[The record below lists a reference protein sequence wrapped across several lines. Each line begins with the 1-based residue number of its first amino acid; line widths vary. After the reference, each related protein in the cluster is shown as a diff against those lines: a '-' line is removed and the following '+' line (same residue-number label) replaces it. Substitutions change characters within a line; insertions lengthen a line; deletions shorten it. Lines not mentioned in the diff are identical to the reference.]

1 MNASL
6 NMIPWIDIETTGFH
20 FEKDSILQIALI
32 ITDGNF
38 KEISRHDWIIKH
50 DNIDELKERADYYV
64 LDMHDKTGLW
74 DRIASDEAKPLTEV
88 DAQLASILQ
97 LLRGDSRYGVKI
109 GGNSVSF
116 DKNFLA
122 AQLEHTSKQ
131 LSHQV
136 LDMSSVLEFFRAT
149 GNRVP
154 LPKHS
159 PSHNAIEDIENCIEQ
174 ARHTLKHIG
183 ELNR

>member
-1 MNASL
+1 MNPKL
-6 NMIPWIDIETTGFH
+6 NMIPWIDIETTGFIV
-20 FEKDSILQIALI
+20 EKDSILQIALI
-32 ITDGNF
+32 ITNGDF
-38 KEISRHDWIIKH
+38 EEISRHDWIIKH
-50 DNIDELKERADYYV
+50 DNLDELKAHADAFV

-74 DRIASDEAKPLTEV
+74 DRLASKEAKPLSEV

-97 LLRGDSRYGVKI
+97 LLRGDSRWGVKI
-109 GGNSVSF
+109 GGNSVAF
-116 DKNFLA
+116 DKNFLS
-122 AQLEHTSKQ
+122 AQLPLTRKQ

-159 PSHNAIEDIENCIEQ
+159 PSHNAMEDIENCIEQ
-174 ARHTLKHIG
+174 ARATLDHMKH
-183 ELNR
+183 